1 MLTQFFQLFSLNGI
15 GQVLYGISGLVI
27 IKFIS
32 IENYG
37 IVACVLAFT
46 NFCSLITT
54 GRYDIPILY
63 EKTENKRQECIK
75 LCYILIP
82 IISIACSFC
91 GFCLQKFLFKG
102 LIVNFW
108 MLPVFFVLIANS
120 SLFELVIRKIYIHEG
135 KFKQLS
141 YLLFTNYLLRS
152 GLPFVLLH
160 FWKDWRCCIFGET
173 IAVAI
178 SCGVFTL
185 KNVSIK
191 TIKFD
196 LGVIIRTLREY
207 KHYPKYQLPSTVLD
221 NVSFASI
228 IPALNFLFGN
238 TIAGQFALIYR
249 ILLIPLSLL
258 GKIIGDFYQHSV
270 SIAIRHKSLLK
281 VLSRYTKI
289 FVLFSVLIYSVIL
302 LSVLII
308 YKFGYNT
315 KSYFYLWPV
324 LILALIQFIVSPL
337 SGVLLAN
344 ANGVRYKM
352 FYDFLNYIFVLLAFV
367 VTFLFQLDHYVCIK
381 LLAYVLISTYIFYY
395 FLIYYYVR
403 NFRYT
408 DN

>member
-15 GQVLYGISGLVI
+15 GQVLYGVSGLVI
-27 IKFIS
+27 VKFIS

-37 IVACVLAFT
+37 IVACILAFT
-46 NFCSLITT
+46 GFCSLITT

-102 LIVNFW
+102 LDINLW
-108 MLPVFFVLIANS
+108 ILSVFFVLIANS
-120 SLFELVIRKIYIHEG
+120 SLFELVIRKIYIYEG

-141 YLLFTNYLLRS
+141 YLLFSNYLLRS

-160 FWKDWRCCIFGET
+160 FWKDWRCCILGET
-173 IAVAI
+173 IAVTI
-178 SCGVFTL
+178 SCGIFTL

-196 LGVIIRTLREY
+196 LGVIIRTLRDY

-221 NVSFASI
+221 SISFTSI

-238 TIAGQFALIYR
+238 TIAGQFALVYR

-258 GKIIGDFYQHSV
+258 GRIIGDFYQHSV
-270 SIAIRHKSLLK
+270 STAIRYKNLLK
-281 VLSRYTKI
+281 VLSQYTKI
-289 FVLFSVLIYSVIL
+289 FVLFSVFIYSVIL
-302 LSVLII
+302 LSGLII

-324 LILALIQFIVSPL
+324 LILALVQFVVSPL

-352 FYDFLNYIFVLLAFV
+352 FYDFLNYIFVLLTFG
-367 VTFLFQLDHYVCIK
+367 VTFLFQLNHYVCIK

>member
-1 MLTQFFQLFSLNGI
+1 MLTQFLRLFSLNGI
-15 GQVLYGISGLVI
+15 GQVLYGVSGLVI
-27 IKFIS
+27 VKFIS

-46 NFCSLITT
+46 NFCSLIVT

-63 EKTENKRQECIK
+63 EKNENKRQECVK
-75 LCYILIP
+75 LCYVLIP

-91 GFCLQKFLFKG
+91 GFCLQKILFKG
-102 LIVNFW
+102 LVVDFGI
-108 MLPVFFVLIANS
+108 LLVFFILIANS

-152 GLPFVLLH
+152 GLPFVLLY
-160 FWKDWRCCIFGET
+160 FWEDWRCCILGET
-173 IAVAI
+173 IAVTI
-178 SCGVFTL
+178 SCGIFIL
-185 KNVSIK
+185 KNIELK

-196 LGVIIRTLREY
+196 FGVIMRTSRDY
-207 KHYPKYQLPSTVLD
+207 KHYPKYQLPSTILD
-221 NVSFASI
+221 SISFTSI

-238 TIAGQFALIYR
+238 TIAGQFALVYR

-258 GKIIGDFYQHSV
+258 GRIIGDFYQHSV
-270 SIAIRHKSLLK
+270 SIAIRHKNLIK
-281 VLSRYTKI
+281 ILSQYAKI
-289 FVLFSVLIYSVIL
+289 FVLFSVFIYSIIL
-302 LSVLII
+302 LICLII
-308 YKFGYNT
+308 CRFGHNVGVYW
-315 KSYFYLWPV
+315 YLWPIF
-324 LILALIQFIVSPL
+324 ILALVQFIVSPL

-352 FYDFLNYIFVLLAFV
+352 FYDFFNYIFVLLTFG
-367 VTFLFQLDHYVCIK
+367 VTFLFQLNHYVCIK
-381 LLAYVLISTYIFYY
+381 LLAYILIGTYIFYY